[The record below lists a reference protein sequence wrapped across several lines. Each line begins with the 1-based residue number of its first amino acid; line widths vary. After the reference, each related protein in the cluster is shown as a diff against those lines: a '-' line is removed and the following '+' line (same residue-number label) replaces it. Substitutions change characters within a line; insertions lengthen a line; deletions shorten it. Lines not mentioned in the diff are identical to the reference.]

1 MKCQVKSCC
10 RQEKIAIEHD
20 FFSFFCVSLHSRRG
34 EERHGALNRTT
45 VLTNTMIINYN
56 NIEEERVQ
64 NFKGGNGELDT
75 RNFVDEK
82 NKIMMSRLTPGAN
95 IGYHKHEMN
104 SEIIY
109 ILSGVGHFEYD
120 DQVEKVKAGDV
131 HYCPMG
137 HSHAFY
143 NDGDDDLA
151 YFAIV
156 AEHH

>member
-1 MKCQVKSCC
+1 M
-10 RQEKIAIEHD
+10 R
-20 FFSFFCVSLHSRRG
+20 
-34 EERHGALNRTT
+34 EERHSACLPEKH
-45 VLTNTMIINYN
+45 LEILMKIDYSK
-56 NIEEERVQ
+56 IEEKKEI
-64 NFKGGNGELDT
+64 NFKGGNGVLVT

-95 IGYHKHEMN
+95 IGYHTHEMN